1 MTMSL
6 SSMITLPSSSANG
19 LYSSWRAYPEIASP
33 TTSDDGFSPPGS
45 PPSSSSLMMTL
56 PGGPANGFYPSWT
69 RNHYADITSPAG
81 SGSLSP
87 SMSRSSSPPYT
98 INQVLSQ
105 RASWPVTRPFSEQPR
120 EQPDS
125 EGDNSRP
132 TSMTTSVSFS
142 YTVRSVNSRKSRMM
156 VLYPRPVR
164 PKRASCVEVIAE
176 SESAGLSTESLV
188 PLSSRPV
195 SLSNPPQWNRRSIM
209 DKQYAAEV
217 MTTLSALFDS
227 SPENPLTPIERRLTA
242 SWKSLTK
249 INAYEEKNNRTP
261 SFRATR
267 IYADTLLCVHNDIVE
282 SDSVGVQDL
291 ARPCVRLNEAFEDAY
306 TLLSDPSAIPQVS
319 AQISAL
325 DADLFR
331 NFVVSIMQLI
341 NLIRALEV
349 LVDSLAILAVVR
361 TPSPAHKADPDDDVI
376 FNVPGW
382 RERRE
387 SRPTLPS
394 TAPGAP
400 EAATDSA
407 LRLLL
412 VTRHEELE
420 WELRGLRFLIWRAN
434 PKAKA
439 ELGNIVKRV
448 LPLHHAELMRC
459 PVEDFVGHWQAA
471 VVTSGHWSDERTSDG
486 YDTDPWWV
494 SDR

>member
-1 MTMSL
+1 MPL

-19 LYSSWRAYPEIASP
+19 FYSSWRAYPEIASP
-33 TTSDDGFSPPGS
+33 TSSDSFSPPGS
-45 PPSSSSLMMTL
+45 PPSSPSLMMAL
-56 PGGPANGFYPSWT
+56 PGAPANGFYSSW
-69 RNHYADITSPAG
+69 NHYAGVASPAG

-87 SMSRSSSPPYT
+87 SMSRASSPPCT
-98 INQVLSQ
+98 INQVLSRQ
-105 RASWPVTRPFSEQPR
+105 RASWPVSRPLSEQPR
-120 EQPDS
+120 EKEQQNFED
-125 EGDNSRP
+125 GSRP

-142 YTVRSVNSRKSRMM
+142 YTVRSVNSRKSRLM

-164 PKRASCVEVIAE
+164 PKRASCVEAIAE
-176 SESAGLSTESLV
+176 FDSACVSTESLV
-188 PLSSRPV
+188 PLSTRPV
-195 SLSNPPQWNRRSIM
+195 SLSVPPQANRKSTM
-209 DKQYAAEV
+209 DTQYIAEV
-217 MTTLSALFDS
+217 MATLSAIFDS
-227 SPENPLTPIERRLTA
+227 SPENSLTHIERRLTA

-249 INAYEEKNNRTP
+249 INAYEERNNSIP

-267 IYADTLLCVHNDIVE
+267 IYADTLLCVHNDVVG
-282 SDSVGVQDL
+282 SDSVGAQDL
-291 ARPCVRLNEAFEDAY
+291 TRPCIRLNEAFENAY
-306 TLLSDPSAIPQVS
+306 VLLSDPSAIPQIS

-325 DADLFR
+325 DADLFK
-331 NFVVSIMQLI
+331 NFVVSIMQLLGI
-341 NLIRALEV
+341 IRALEV

-361 TPSPAHKADPDDDVI
+361 TPSPDPDDDVI

-382 RERRE
+382 RQRRE
-387 SRPTLPS
+387 CRPTLPS
-394 TAPGAP
+394 AAPGAP
-400 EAATDSA
+400 EAAADSASA

-434 PKAKA
+434 PRAKV
-439 ELGNIVKRV
+439 ELGHIVQRL

-471 VVTSGHWSDERTSDG
+471 VVSSGHWSEERTSDS